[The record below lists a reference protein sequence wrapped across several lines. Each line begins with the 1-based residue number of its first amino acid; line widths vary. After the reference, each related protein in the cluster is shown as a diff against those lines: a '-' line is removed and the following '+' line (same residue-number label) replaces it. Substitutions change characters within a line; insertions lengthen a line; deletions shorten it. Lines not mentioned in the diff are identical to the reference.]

1 MTARQAPDT
10 HGNSLPFVLCPW
22 GPLPWLRGNQ
32 GLPPVPSGTV
42 REVWTKPG
50 LLGPDRPPGL
60 EPGGIPEERRTLP
73 AEWFNPHS
81 FHKQPLSSHCMPI
94 TGHILPWSEAG
105 IHPAGHPMENM
116 GSLAPEVP
124 ARRGPDVSTPC
135 SGSRWEGP
143 EFLEQRFRAY
153 DEACRGVGPLFWFR
167 RKEIT
172 RAGQPSMGCWEE

>member
-1 MTARQAPDT
+1 MACLTARQAPDT

-81 FHKQPLSSHCMPI
+81 FHKQPLSTHGAHTSMVRGRNPPCRTPHGEHGVFGARSP
-94 TGHILPWSEAG
+94 SE
-105 IHPAGHPMENM
+105 
-116 GSLAPEVP
+116 
-124 ARRGPDVSTPC
+124 
-135 SGSRWEGP
+135 EGP
-143 EFLEQRFRAY
+143 RHQHSLLWQPLGRARVPG
-153 DEACRGVGPLFWFR
+153 A
-167 RKEIT
+167 EIQ
-172 RAGQPSMGCWEE
+172 GI